1 MALYQITISYDGTDF
16 HGFQRQPNNRT
27 VQGEIEHALMKL
39 GWSGRTIISSGR
51 TDTGV
56 HAEGQIAAFELDWNH
71 SDEELAKALN
81 FLFPVD
87 ISINRAARA
96 KAGFHPRY
104 DAQFRKYRYQ
114 IYIGSTAESLAER
127 YHWRVWP
134 EPSFELMN
142 KAAKMICGDHDFSL
156 YGKPP
161 KKGGRTLRSIE
172 FAEWEREK
180 TRNKAFF
187 QIKANSFLYHMV
199 RRITFILV
207 RVGQG
212 KVTMDTIIG
221 SVNGVDNLPPGIA
234 PAKGLFLEEIFY

>member
-1 MALYQITISYDGTDF
+1 MALYQIKISYDGTDF
-16 HGFQRQPNNRT
+16 HGFQRQLNNRT
-27 VQGEIEHALMKL
+27 VQGEIEHALRKL
-39 GWSGRTIISSGR
+39 GWSGRTITSSGR

-56 HAEGQIAAFELDWNH
+56 HAEGQIATFEFDWNH
-71 SDEELAKALN
+71 SDEELEKAVNSL
-81 FLFPVD
+81 LPLD
-87 ISINRAARA
+87 ISINRAIRA
-96 KAGFHPRY
+96 KEGFHPRY
-104 DAQFRKYRYQ
+104 DAKLRKYRYQ
-114 IYIGSTAESLAER
+114 IYIGSTAEPLAER

-142 KAAKMICGDHDFSL
+142 QAAKVICGNHNFFR

-161 KKGGRTLRSIE
+161 KEGGRTLRSVE
-172 FAEWEREK
+172 SAEWKREK
-180 TRNKAFF
+180 GNKASF

-212 KVTMDTIIG
+212 KVMIDRIVDSFEGI
-221 SVNGVDNLPPGIA
+221 DNLPPGIA

>member
-16 HGFQRQPNNRT
+16 HGFQRQLNNRT
-27 VQGEIEHALMKL
+27 VQGEIEHALRKL

-56 HAEGQIAAFELDWNH
+56 HAEGQIASFELDWNH
-71 SDEELAKALN
+71 SNEELEKAAN
-81 FLFPVD
+81 FLLPSD
-87 ISINRAARA
+87 ISINHVLRA
-96 KAGFHPRY
+96 KEGFHPRY
-104 DAQFRKYRYQ
+104 DAKLRKYRYQ
-114 IYIGSTAESLAER
+114 IYIGSTVEPLAER

-142 KAAKMICGDHDFSL
+142 QAGKVICGEHNFFL

-161 KKGGRTLRSIE
+161 KKGGRTLRSVE
-172 FAEWEREK
+172 SVEWKRDK
-180 TRNKAFF
+180 GNKAFF

-212 KVTMDTIIG
+212 KVMIDRIVDSFEGI
-221 SVNGVDNLPPGIA
+221 DNLPPGIA

>member
-16 HGFQRQPNNRT
+16 HGFQRQLNNRT
-27 VQGEIEHALMKL
+27 VQGEIEHALRKL

-56 HAEGQIAAFELDWNH
+56 HAEGQIASFELDWNH
-71 SDEELAKALN
+71 SDEELEKAAN
-81 FLFPVD
+81 FLLPSD
-87 ISINRAARA
+87 ISINHVLRA
-96 KAGFHPRY
+96 KEGFHPRY
-104 DAQFRKYRYQ
+104 DAKLRKYRYQ
-114 IYIGSTAESLAER
+114 IYIGSTVEPLAER

-142 KAAKMICGDHDFSL
+142 KAAKVICGEHNFLL

-161 KKGGRTLRSIE
+161 KKGGRTLRSVE
-172 FAEWEREK
+172 SVEWERDK
-180 TRNKAFF
+180 GNRAFF

-212 KVTMDTIIG
+212 KVMIDRIVDSFEGI
-221 SVNGVDNLPPGIA
+221 DNLPPGIA

>member
-27 VQGEIEHALMKL
+27 VQGEIERALMKL
-39 GWSGRTIISSGR
+39 GWTGRTITSSGR

-56 HAEGQIAAFELDWNH
+56 HAEGQIATFELDWNH
-71 SDEELAKALN
+71 SEEELGKAVNYL
-81 FLFPVD
+81 LPSD
-87 ISINRAARA
+87 ISINRAIGA
-96 KAGFHPRY
+96 KKGFHPRY
-104 DAQFRKYRYQ
+104 DAKLRKYRYQ
-114 IYIGSTAESLAER
+114 IYVSSTAEPLAER

-134 EPSFELMN
+134 EPNFELMN
-142 KAAKMICGDHDFSL
+142 QAAKVICGEHNFFL

-161 KKGGRTLRSIE
+161 KEGGRTLRNVESV
-172 FAEWEREK
+172 EWKRDEG
-180 TRNKAFF
+180 NKAFL

-199 RRITFILV
+199 RRISFILV

-212 KVTMDTIIG
+212 KVMIDKIVD
-221 SVNGVDNLPPGIA
+221 SFNGIDNLPPGIA